1 MAKLIRSNYASQKQY
16 AHYYSF
22 KEFSHGMW
30 NVDFEN
36 QNISDFGY
44 LYYVKNGNKNLV
56 GSCIY
61 EFDYYSFYNDG
72 SSSSQYLC
80 DDRGNQYVFNNG
92 ATYKSY
98 NNSGSYR
105 SIDSEKLIHAN
116 NLNTLSLNPTS
127 NTIYNN
133 HGNWYS
139 HNITSSIGGGFNIT
153 YYPSSHDNIYVY
165 LTNGPLKTSYF
176 TLYDMTDIN
185 ALAGNATGNPS
196 GALYS
201 NILHAYDM
209 GDCYSYLNN
218 DGSINISIIF
228 NNIGKNS
235 ISNEYSIFYGTKTWI
250 YIYSSAGNFRRK
262 KALVQKYN
270 DAYPTTPYEVTY
282 TFDHND
288 DNIGYNIIGFPLFE
302 WRSTSGAKGYLVNY
316 YNILI
321 SDYDVSRA
329 MVTINFDDM
338 SMAVSIN
345 GNTCNSGDSYYYSI
359 GTTLNFGVTIC
370 DEYVDGYW
378 FIGWYVNGEEI
389 SSQQH
394 GDIPEFSLLI
404 NNNMTYNVVVDFTVT
419 SAPHPNPN
427 PNPDLWG

>member
-1 MAKLIRSNYASQKQY
+1 MAQLLRINGSAGYY
-16 AHYYSF
+16 AHYYNF
-22 KEFSHGMW
+22 RDFSHGMW
-30 NVDFEN
+30 SNPVEN
-36 QNISDFGY
+36 QNPNDFGY
-44 LYYVKNGNKNLV
+44 IYYFQNGNRYLV
-56 GSCIY
+56 GTCIY
-61 EFDYYSFYNDG
+61 EFDYYCFYNEG
-72 SSSSQYLC
+72 SSSSKYLC
-80 DDRGNQYVFNNG
+80 DDRGNQYVFNNS

-105 SIDSEKLIHAN
+105 SIDSEKLIHTN

-153 YYPSSHDNIYVY
+153 YYPSSNDNIYVY
-165 LTNGPLKTSYF
+165 LTNGPLKTNFF
-176 TLYDMTDIN
+176 TLYDMTNPDV
-185 ALAGNATGNPS
+185 LCGNATGRPS
-196 GALYS
+196 GALYN

-209 GDCYSYLNN
+209 GDCYNYRDNS
-218 DGSINISIIF
+218 DGSVNISIIF

-250 YIYSSAGNFRRK
+250 YIYSSAGNFQRK

-270 DAYPTTPYEVTY
+270 DDYPTTPYEKVY
-282 TFDHND
+282 TLDHYD
-288 DNIGYNIIGFPLFE
+288 DNIGYEVIGFPLFE

-329 MVTINFDDM
+329 MVTINFDDLGM
-338 SMAVSIN
+338 TVSIN
-345 GNTCNSGDSYYYSI
+345 GNMCNSGDIYYYTV
-359 GTTLNFGVTIC
+359 GTTLNFVATVN
-370 DEYVDGYW
+370 DEFSGGLLYVDW
-378 FIGWYVNGEEI
+378 IINGEKLTE
-389 SSQQH
+389 SNEVTST
-394 GDIPEFSLLI
+394 FSLLV
-404 NNNMTYNVVVDFTVT
+404 NNNMTYNVAVGLTVT
-419 SAPHPNPN
+419 SVPHPN

>member
-1 MAKLIRSNYASQKQY
+1 MAQLLRITGSAKYY
-16 AHYYSF
+16 AHYYNF
-22 KEFSHGMW
+22 REFSHGMW
-30 NVDFEN
+30 STTVEN
-36 QNISDFGY
+36 QNPNDFGY
-44 LYYVKNGNKNLV
+44 IYYVQNGSKNLV
-56 GSCIY
+56 GTCIY
-61 EFDYYSFYNDG
+61 EFDYYCFYNDG
-72 SSSSQYLC
+72 GSSSKYLC
-80 DDRGNQYVFNNG
+80 DDRGNQYTFGTG

-105 SIDSEKLIHAN
+105 SIDSEKLIHGN

-133 HGNWYS
+133 RGNWYA

-153 YYPSSHDNIYVY
+153 YYPSSHDNVYVY

-176 TLYDMTDIN
+176 TLYDMTNPDV
-185 ALAGNATGNPS
+185 LAGNATGNIS

-235 ISNEYSIFYGTKTWI
+235 TSNEYSIFYGTKTWI
-250 YIYSSAGNFRRK
+250 YIYSSTGNFRRK

-270 DAYPTTPYEVTY
+270 DDYPTTPYEVIY

-302 WRSTSGAKGYLVNY
+302 WRSTTGAKGYLINY

-329 MVTINFDDM
+329 MVTINFDEVTSNYWDI
-338 SMAVSIN
+338 SLN
-345 GNTCNSGDSYYYSI
+345 GNICNSGDIYYYTL
-359 GTTLNFGVTIC
+359 GTTLNFVATQRGEGASNKGWTN
-370 DEYVDGYW
+370 YW
-378 FIGWYVNGEEI
+378 AVNGEQLTI
-389 SSQQH
+389 NNTLTTTL
-394 GDIPEFSLLI
+394 SLSI
-404 NNNMTYNVVVDFTVT
+404 NNNMTYNVTTIFNYTETVK
-419 SAPHPNPN
+419 PHPNPG
-427 PNPDLWG
+427 LG

>member
-1 MAKLIRSNYASQKQY
+1 MAQLIRITGSAKYY
-16 AHYYSF
+16 AHYYNF
-22 KEFSHGMW
+22 RDFSHGMW
-30 NVDFEN
+30 STTVEN
-36 QNISDFGY
+36 QNPNDFGY
-44 LYYVKNGNKNLV
+44 IYYVQNGSKNLV
-56 GSCIY
+56 GTCIY
-61 EFDYYSFYNDG
+61 EFDYYCFYNDG
-72 SSSSQYLC
+72 GSSSKYLC
-80 DDRGNQYVFNNG
+80 DDRGNQYVFNNS

-105 SIDSEKLIHAN
+105 SIDSKKLIHNN

-133 HGNWYS
+133 RGNWYA

-176 TLYDMTDIN
+176 TLYDMTDTD

-235 ISNEYSIFYGTKTWI
+235 TSNEYSIFYGTKTWI

-270 DAYPTTPYEVTY
+270 DDYPTTPYEVIY

-302 WRSTSGAKGYLVNY
+302 WRSTSGAKGYLLNY

-329 MVTINFDDM
+329 MVTINFDEVTSDYWDI
-338 SMAVSIN
+338 SLN
-345 GNTCNSGDSYYYSI
+345 GNICNSGDIYYYTL
-359 GTTLNFGVTIC
+359 GTTLNFVATQRGEGASNKGWTN
-370 DEYVDGYW
+370 YW
-378 FIGWYVNGEEI
+378 AVNGEQLTI
-389 SSQQH
+389 N
-394 GDIPEFSLLI
+394 DTLTTTLSLSI
-404 NNNMTYNVVVDFTVT
+404 NNNMTYNVTTIFNYTET
-419 SAPHPNPN
+419 IKPPQRPG
-427 PNPDLWG
+427 LG

>member
-1 MAKLIRSNYASQKQY
+1 MAKLIRSNYGDKKHY
-16 AHYYSF
+16 AHYYDF
-22 KEFSHGMW
+22 KEISHGMW
-30 NVDFEN
+30 NVNFEN
-36 QNISDFGY
+36 QNPNDFGY
-44 LYYVKNGNKNLV
+44 IYYIQNGSKNLV
-56 GSCIY
+56 GTCIY

-72 SSSSQYLC
+72 ASSSQYLC
-80 DDRGNQYVFNNG
+80 DDRGNQYVFNNS

-105 SIDSEKLIHAN
+105 SIDSKKLIRAN

-133 HGNWYS
+133 RGNWYA

-153 YYPSSHDNIYVY
+153 YYPSSNDNIYVY
-165 LTNGPLKTSYF
+165 LTNGPLKTNYF
-176 TLYDMTDIN
+176 ALYDMTDTD

-270 DAYPTTPYEVTY
+270 DDYPTTPYEVLY

-288 DNIGYNIIGFPLFE
+288 DNINIGNNIIGFPLFE
-302 WRSTSGAKGYLVNY
+302 WRSTTGAGGYLVNY

-321 SDYDVSRA
+321 SNYDVSRA
-329 MVTINFDDM
+329 MVTINFDDLCM
-338 SMAVSIN
+338 TASIN
-345 GNTCNSGDSYYYSI
+345 GNMCNSGDIYYYTL
-359 GTTLNFGVTIC
+359 GTTLNFVATVN
-370 DEYVDGYW
+370 DEFSGGRLYVDW
-378 FIGWYVNGEEI
+378 IINGETLTE
-389 SSQQH
+389 SNEVTST
-394 GDIPEFSLLI
+394 FSLLV
-404 NNNMTYNVVVDFTVT
+404 NNNMTYNVAVGLTV
-419 SAPHPNPN
+419 SSVPHPNPG
-427 PNPDLWG
+427 LG